1 MTTRR
6 GEPSGLRKALDAK
19 MDIDHQAWLHPELK
33 APYFQS
39 GQLLPVAMSV
49 DPDAASG
56 QRSAEI
62 LRPLAER
69 LSQCDCEKP
78 GGGSAFVHKELKIM
92 CKGTGRI
99 PADAPSRA
107 PLP

>member
-19 MDIDHQAWLHPELK
+19 MDIDHQAWLHPE
-33 APYFQS
+33 
-39 GQLLPVAMSV
+39 QLLPVAMSV

-69 LSQCDCEKP
+69 LAQCDCEKP

-99 PADAPSRA
+99 PAYAPSRA